1 MDGTRI
7 LCREN
12 GGIVEFEAR
21 VVRVDGP
28 VVVLDA
34 TAFYPTG
41 GGQPCDLGTIELDG
55 RPYAVTEV
63 RHGPDATVEHV
74 LAEPPPLPTA
84 RAAGRVDGARREVH
98 RRLHSALHV
107 LTAVVGARF
116 DGARVTGGQIHS
128 DGTARMDFDLPAV
141 AGAEVRALETPLN
154 AHIREDR
161 PVRTRFLP
169 LDEALQVP
177 AVVRTANRDIPPSP
191 DGRVRLVEI
200 EGLDLQACGGTH
212 VDSTA
217 RCGAVAIVKVD
228 NKGRNNR
235 RVVIRLA

>member
-7 LCREN
+7 LCRED
-12 GGIVEFEAR
+12 GGLVEFEAR
-21 VVRVDGP
+21 VVRVDGST
-28 VVVLDA
+28 VVLDQ

-41 GGQPCDLGTIELDG
+41 GGQPCDVGTLELDG
-55 RPYAVTEV
+55 RVYAVTEV

-74 LAEPPPLPTA
+74 LAEPALPSAA
-84 RAAGRVDGARREVH
+84 RVAGRIDGARRETH

-107 LTAVVGARF
+107 LTAIVGARF

-128 DGTARMDFDLPAV
+128 EGTARMDFDLPGV
-141 AGAEVRALETPLN
+141 ANDAVRALGAALN
-154 AHIREDR
+154 QHIGEDR
-161 PVRTRFLP
+161 PVRPRYVP
-169 LDEALQVP
+169 LEEALRVP
-177 AVVRTANRDIPPSP
+177 AVVRTVNRDLPPSP

-217 RCGAVAIVKVD
+217 RCGTVAIVKVES
-228 NKGRNNR
+228 KGRSNR
-235 RVVIRLA
+235 RVVLRLA